1 MSVPLAGPGAQDV
14 ALTCPGTG
22 EHTQEAVTEDVVSR
36 RPLCTIPIA
45 RRLVPW
51 ASPGSSRS
59 LGASPS
65 GCTQCASGD
74 RRTRRDNPG
83 HLPGPSWDKPRR
95 PAADRPDAALGRA
108 FAVTL
113 GLHSDPWL
121 PRARRQRLVASGT
134 AGVPGSPPSAL
145 PGSGPRSQDFSCK
158 RVWESLPQA
167 LRGSGR
173 TLIKEPCILQR
184 KELRF

>member
-22 EHTQEAVTEDVVSR
+22 EHIQEAVTEDVASR
-36 RPLCTIPIA
+36 RPPCTVPIA

-65 GCTQCASGD
+65 GCTQSASGD

-83 HLPGPSWDKPRR
+83 HLPGPSWGKPRR

-113 GLHSDPWL
+113 GLH
-121 PRARRQRLVASGT
+121 RAIPGCPGQ
-134 AGVPGSPPSAL
+134 GVSAWWPPEQPGSQAL
-145 PGSGPRSQDFSCK
+145 PLLRSQA
-158 RVWESLPQA
+158 VVPEA
-167 LRGSGR
+167 R
-173 TLIKEPCILQR
+173 TFLANVCGNHSPKL
-184 KELRF
+184 